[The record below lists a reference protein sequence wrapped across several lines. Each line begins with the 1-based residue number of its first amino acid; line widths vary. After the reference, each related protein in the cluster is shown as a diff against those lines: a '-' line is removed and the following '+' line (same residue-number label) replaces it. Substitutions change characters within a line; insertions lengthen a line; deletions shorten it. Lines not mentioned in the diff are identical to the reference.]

1 MNFVPTKSGRQ
12 SRRQR
17 VGRLEGL
24 REALG
29 SNHCAAVHLKLE
41 QGWTDHNDVVWVQVP
56 RHRAIELLEGIPPDA
71 KAPIFSKK
79 FPAIEDA
86 KTYSLYISAPAS
98 PDDVPPDKRETPA
111 LEAETT

>member
-1 MNFVPTKSGRQ
+1 
-12 SRRQR
+12 